1 MVNKFAMYPD
11 ENPGNI
17 PSEIIQLH
25 LVRPVKVDLLE
36 KVLARCPRIESITM
50 STSTKKR
57 LAEDVEKLI
66 RTKGITLKLE
76 QNRGRAIE
84 IGLDKMLQ
92 AIELRKDY
100 RTLRD
105 IEKVTGI
112 PKSTIHYLVRYAKRN
127 KIKKGKEIVY
137 LK

>member
-1 MVNKFAMYPD
+1 MYPD

>member
-11 ENPGNI
+11 LNPGNV
-17 PSEIIQLH
+17 PAEITQLH
-25 LVRPVKVDLLE
+25 LVRPIAAEILE
-36 KVLARCPRIESITM
+36 KVLARCSRIECITM
-50 STSTKKR
+50 SASTKKR
-57 LAEDVEKLI
+57 LPGNAEKLI
-66 RTKGITLKLE
+66 RTKGIALKLE

-127 KIKKGKEIVY
+127 KIKKGKEVVY